1 MGSPIISVEG
11 LSKCYRIGARE
22 EGYKTF
28 RETIVESLKAP
39 IRNFRRL
46 RKLTQ
51 FKGNE
56 TNESGQSLSSDLIW
70 ALREV
75 SFEVKEGE
83 VLGVIGR
90 NGAGKSTLL
99 KILSRITEPTAGDV
113 KLYGRVSSLLEVG
126 TGFHPELTGR
136 ENIFLNG
143 AILGMTK
150 VEIAKKFDEI
160 VSFAEIE
167 KFIDTPVK
175 RYSSGMYVRLAF
187 AVAAYLESEI
197 LLVDEVLAVGDS
209 QFQKKCLGTM
219 GNFTREGRTVLFISH
234 NMGAINTLCERVIWI
249 DNGKVL
255 LDGPAHTV
263 VNSYLSE
270 SAQNASKKVWDE
282 GKRPGNRLFQLVSV
296 SVKNSAGELAKEINI
311 SEEATVEIQYVV
323 LEEKTQVHCSLV
335 LFDASG
341 YCVFGSLSNTDMEFH
356 NRQLLR
362 GQYVSSCKLYGNL
375 LNNGRYHVSI
385 IGATAYWSEGF
396 RADFA
401 ISFDAVDDGV
411 LKSDYPGAYG
421 GVVRPKL
428 SWKTERL

>member
-1 MGSPIISVEG
+1 VGTAIKTQK
-11 LSKCYRIGARE
+11 LSKKYLIGHKRQEPYITLRE
-22 EGYKTF
+22 AVSSKLRDFT
-28 RETIVESLKAP
+28 
-39 IRNFRRL
+39 RRL
-46 RKLTQ
+46 NHPFLAS
-51 FKGNE
+51 
-56 TNESGQSLSSDLIW
+56 SGQPLTGISNTEDLW
-70 ALREV
+70 ALKDV
-75 SFEVKEGE
+75 SIEVKQGE
-83 VLGVIGR
+83 RLGIIGR

-99 KILSRITEPTAGDV
+99 KVISRITDPTE
-113 KLYGRVSSLLEVG
+113 GRVSIRGRVGSLLEVG

-136 ENIFLNG
+136 ENVFLNG
-143 AILGMTK
+143 AVLGMSK
-150 VEIAKKFDEI
+150 EEIGKKFDEI
-160 VSFAEIE
+160 VDFAGVA
-167 KFIDTPVK
+167 KFLDTPVK

-187 AVAAYLESEI
+187 AVAAHLESEI

-219 GNFTREGRTVLFISH
+219 GNFAREGRTVLFISH
-234 NMGAINTLCERVIWI
+234 NMGAINSLCERVIWI

-255 LDGPAHTV
+255 LDGPAQTV

-282 GKRPGNRLFQLVSV
+282 GKRPGNKLFQLVSV

-311 SEEATVEIQYVV
+311 SEEATIEIQYVV
-323 LEEKTQVHCSLV
+323 LEEKTQVHFSVV
-335 LFDASG
+335 LFDANG
-341 YCVFGSLSNTDMEFH
+341 YCVFGALSNTDVEFH
-356 NRQLLR
+356 SRQLVQ
-362 GQYVSSCKLYGNL
+362 GHYVSSCKLYGNL

-396 RADFA
+396 RADFV

-411 LKSDYPGAYG
+411 LKGDYPGGYG